1 MLGKEGCGMSNL
13 LTVENLGKTFTSRRF
28 LSLRRDYEVTALRD
42 VSFTVAKGETVG
54 VVGESGCGKST
65 LARCVL
71 DLITPTTGAVRF
83 DGTDLTTLASA
94 EKRAMRGRIQ
104 MVFQDPYS
112 SLNSKRSIGRTLAEP
127 LYVHKGIR
135 YRDALPRVREVLG
148 EVGMPASAVDKYP
161 HEFSGGQRQRIAI
174 ARALILEP
182 DLIIADEAVSAL
194 DVSVQAQ
201 VLLLMRHIQQE
212 RGLSYLFITHDL
224 GVLRNFCDRVL
235 VMYLGRVV
243 ESGPVGDLLERPRHP
258 YTWSLRDAAPVP
270 DVSKRRALAL
280 LEGEI
285 PSPANPPSGCPFH
298 PRCPRAT
305 TLCSEQAPVL
315 AATQDEGRRVACHNP
330 E

>member
-1 MLGKEGCGMSNL
+1 MTNTNL
-13 LTVENLGKTFTSRRF
+13 LDVDRLSKTFSSRQF
-28 LSLRRDYEVTALRD
+28 LSLKPAYSVMALRD
-42 VSFTVAKGETVG
+42 VSFTLAKGETLG

-71 DLITPTTGAVRF
+71 DLITPSSGSVRF
-83 DGTDLTTLASA
+83 DGIEMAGVHGL
-94 EKRAMRGRIQ
+94 EKRRLRQRIQ
-104 MVFQDPYS
+104 MIFQDPYS
-112 SLNSKRSIGRTLAEP
+112 SLNAKRTIGRSLAEP

-135 YRDALPRVREVLG
+135 YRESLPAIRAVLD
-148 EVGMPASAVDKYP
+148 EVGLPASAADKYP
-161 HEFSGGQRQRIAI
+161 HAFSGGQRQRVAI

-182 DLIIADEAVSAL
+182 EVIIADEAVSAL

-201 VLLLMRHIQQE
+201 VLLLLRRIQKE

-224 GVLRNFCDRVL
+224 GVLRSFCDRVL

-243 ESGPVGDLLERPRHP
+243 ESGPVDQILSAPCHP
-258 YTWSLRDAAPVP
+258 YTRSLRDAAPIP
-270 DVSKRRALAL
+270 DVTKRRALTL

-305 TLCSEQAPVL
+305 PICAQHAPVL
-315 AATQDEGRRVACHNP
+315 TPSEEGRAVACHNP
-330 E
+330 EN

>member
-1 MLGKEGCGMSNL
+1 MSNL
-13 LTVENLGKTFTSRRF
+13 LTVENLGKTFTSHRF
-28 LSLRRDYEVTALRD
+28 LSLRPDYEVTALRD

-71 DLITPTTGAVRF
+71 ALITPTTGAVRF

-135 YRDALPRVREVLG
+135 YRDALPRVRDVLG

-201 VLLLMRHIQQE
+201 VLLLMRRIQQE

-258 YTWSLRDAAPVP
+258 YTRSLRDAAPVP

-305 TLCSEQAPVL
+305 AICSQEAPVL
-315 AATQDEGRRVACHNP
+315 ADIEDTGRRVACHNP
-330 E
+330 EE